1 MGVVMMV
8 GGFASVNLG
17 QLGTFLLDDQT
28 GLDQLFEVGRASP
41 RLVV

>member
-1 MGVVMMV
+1 MGVVV
-8 GGFASVNLG
+8 VGFASVNLG

-41 RLVV
+41 RLVM